1 MVVAQ
6 NDRQDVRLLRN
17 SRRTLTKEVF
27 RRYTAAKYLEHA
39 RASSRYADDIY
50 TYRAVCSKPTYRSA
64 EMPDHTTYAFKI
76 MLWNEALKKGRPNSG
91 LFKGRR
97 VGIAEGAIPTMPK
110 SSKKRIITPDVDKIH
125 QAHIFCCEME
135 AWLAKMPTPEQEI
148 SVLFCY
154 NGYTL
159 DETLEYLLYK
169 MNIREFD
176 RTNGEFE
183 TRTNGNKGKSQLTID
198 TLKQRIYCVSPHEIK
213 RPSVIDWWSAFAF
226 RQET

>member
-39 RASSRYADDIY
+39 RADSRYADDIY

-148 SVLFCY
+148 SVLFYY

-159 DETLEYLLYK
+159 DRTFKYLLYK
-169 MNIREFD
+169 MNIREFGIGV
-176 RTNGEFE
+176 NGD
-183 TRTNGNKGKSQLTID
+183 KGKSRLTID
-198 TLKQRIYCVSPHEIK
+198 SLKRRIYCVSPWETS
-213 RPSVIDWWSAFAF
+213 RPTVDDWWAAFAF
-226 RQET
+226 QQEI